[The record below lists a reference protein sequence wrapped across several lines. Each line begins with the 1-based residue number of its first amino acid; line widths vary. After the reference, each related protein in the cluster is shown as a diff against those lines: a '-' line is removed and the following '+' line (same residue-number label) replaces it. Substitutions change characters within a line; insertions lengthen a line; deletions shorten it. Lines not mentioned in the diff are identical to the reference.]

1 MAQPV
6 KGGLRGLALDYGASS
21 GRAILGR
28 FDGKRLS
35 IKEIHRFAN
44 EPVKLPDALY
54 WDAPYLYQ
62 QMLEGIF
69 IACASVGAPDSIGV
83 DTWGVD
89 FGMLDRDGRLV
100 ANPTHYRDTRTNGMM
115 EEAFQRMTR
124 ARIFKHTGLAFMQI
138 NTLYQLLSMEAS
150 PLRQAAYTILMMP
163 DLLTYFL
170 TGEQCAEYTIASTSQ
185 LTNPVQRDWS
195 RQILSAFGL
204 PRSWFPDIT
213 EPGAVIGQTRAD
225 VNQRMGLSKPIPV
238 AAVGSH
244 DTASAVCAL
253 PVDEKLG
260 GRFAYIS
267 SGTWSL
273 LGAETD
279 QPIINDAVLT
289 ANYTNEGGVFGKTRA
304 LKNIMGLWILQ
315 ECRRVWQREGIT
327 DSFATL
333 ADKASLEKPFLAF
346 FDPDSERFLPPGDMP
361 GRIAQACRETGQ
373 PVPETP
379 AQTARVIY
387 ENLALKYRW
396 AINQLSREILG
407 ERIDRVYIVG
417 GGSNN
422 ALLNRMTAQS
432 LGIPVYAGPDEA
444 SAIGNLLTQASA
456 LGELKSLSEI
466 RSVVR
471 ASFAP
476 KLFEPSNRDEWD
488 DAYARFLKA
497 TGLRA

>member
-1 MAQPV
+1 MSQPV
-6 KGGLRGLALDYGASS
+6 KGGLRGLAMDYGASS
-21 GRAILGR
+21 GRAILGK
-28 FDGKRLS
+28 FDGKKLA
-35 IKEIHRFAN
+35 IKEIHRFIN
-44 EPVKLPDALY
+44 EPVHLPDALY
-54 WDAPYLYQ
+54 WDAPFLYRQ
-62 QMLEGIF
+62 LLDSISK
-69 IACASVGAPDSIGV
+69 AVASGGVPDSIGV

-89 FGMLDRDGRLV
+89 FGLIDRDGRLIG
-100 ANPTHYRDTRTNGMM
+100 NPVHYRDARTNGVM

-124 ARIFKHTGLAFMQI
+124 ERIFKNTGLAFMQI
-138 NTLYQLLSMEAS
+138 NTLYQLLAIENS
-150 PLRQAAYTILMMP
+150 PLRHAVYTLLMTP

-185 LTNPVQRDWS
+185 LCNPVQRDWS
-195 RQILSAFGL
+195 RQVLNTFSL

-213 EPGAVIGQTRAD
+213 EPGSIHGATRSA
-225 VNQRMGLSKPIPV
+225 VNQQLGLRKPIPV

-279 QPIINDAVLT
+279 KPIVSDAVLA
-289 ANYTNEGGVFGKTRA
+289 ANYTNEGGVFGKTRV

-327 DSFATL
+327 DTFATL
-333 ADKASLEKPFLAF
+333 AEKADLEKPFLAF
-346 FDPDSERFLPPGDMP
+346 FDPDDERFLPPGDMP
-361 GRIAQACRETGQ
+361 QRIRQACARTNQ
-373 PVPETP
+373 PIPETP
-379 AQTARVIY
+379 AQIARVVY

-396 AINQLSREILG
+396 AIEQLSREILG
-407 ERIDRVYIVG
+407 EKIERVYIVG

-422 ALLNRMTAQS
+422 TLLNRMTAQS
-432 LGIPVYAGPDEA
+432 LGVPVYTGPGEA
-444 SAIGNLLTQASA
+444 TAIGNLLMQAVA
-456 LGELKSLSEI
+456 LGELKGLNEI
-466 RSVVR
+466 RAVVR

-476 KLFEPSNRDEWD
+476 RLYEPSDRDAWD
-488 DAYARFLKA
+488 DAYAQFLKA
-497 TGLRA
+497 TGLPA